1 MLSGTEFRVL
11 RSGFLLQ
18 QISGSF
24 SISFKKV
31 KLNRFYKLKKYRF
44 RKTRK
49 KNSTAAKYF
58 YEKYFDSIR
67 IYFYNTLFKRLQSE
81 L

>member
-1 MLSGTEFRVL
+1 MLSGAVFRVL
-11 RSGFLLQ
+11 RSRFLHRR
-18 QISGSF
+18 ISESF

-58 YEKYFDSIR
+58 YEK
-67 IYFYNTLFKRLQSE
+67 
-81 L
+81 